1 MTKNPDIS
9 KGAHSSSII
18 YRLLVSKVT
27 KNIVVNNAP
36 ILNTIK
42 SVTVKKLNINWD
54 FFELAGIK

>member
-1 MTKNPDIS
+1 MS
-9 KGAHSSSII
+9 KGVHSNRII
-18 YRLLVSKVT
+18 YRLLVSNVSN
-27 KNIVVNNAP
+27 NIIVNNAP